1 MAVSM
6 LAKAK
11 KILAGRLP
19 ENWQAAVITDFL
31 EKKHGRQTQ
40 KRPG

>member
-11 KILAGRLP
+11 KSWREGCLK
-19 ENWQAAVITDFL
+19 NWQAAVITDF
-31 EKKHGRQTQ
+31 
-40 KRPG
+40 